1 MATEMQRKNRIA
13 GDLAKK
19 GVPKNVIIG
28 ILCNAYAESGI
39 DGLSPFTGES
49 DGTGLNGFGIWQ
61 FTSFGGA
68 NSFRSYIV
76 SAVQGKDDL
85 TAVDIETDA
94 LVTKTTT
101 FGQWMTA
108 YLPSNLKMSWNSFL
122 KSNVSWQDAT
132 KMFCLGWER
141 PGNMYGQ
148 AVSRQQYYNRV
159 MNGLDLSGA
168 GSGTSPNANKP
179 KPNTSK
185 QDDNIVDQIL
195 KDKVWTHTELEY
207 CLSLFQDML
216 APLYDKWL
224 H

>member
-1 MATEMQRKNRIA
+1 MVTELQRKNRIA

-61 FTSFGGA
+61 FTSFGGG

-76 SAVQGKDDL
+76 SAVHGKDDL

-141 PGNMYGQ
+141 PANMYGQ

-195 KDKVWTHTELEY
+195 KDKVWTRTELEY